1 MITPE
6 LRQHDTE
13 LIMSHF
19 IFRVV
24 LSDMIQ
30 KHMKSR

>member
-1 MITPE
+1 MITAE

-19 IFRVV
+19 SFRVV
-24 LSDMIQ
+24 LWDMIQ
-30 KHMKSR
+30 KHMK